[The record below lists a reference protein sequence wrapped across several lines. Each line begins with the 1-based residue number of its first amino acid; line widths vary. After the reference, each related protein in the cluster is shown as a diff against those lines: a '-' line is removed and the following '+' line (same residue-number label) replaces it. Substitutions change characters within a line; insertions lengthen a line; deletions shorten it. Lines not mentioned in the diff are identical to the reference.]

1 MVFAAQR
8 EERVQPLVG
17 AGARVHEMIV
27 GLHGSRQHLEQRELA
42 DVRVGDRLEDECERL
57 AIRVGSDVLRCRAGR
72 DLDAGPVG
80 GRRADLAD
88 EVGET
93 VDRHVRRCRSAD
105 DREDARSRDA
115 NRERVLELRRRRHIA
130 FEEAFEHFVVGHDDA
145 FDEVVVH
152 LVLERRELVGDL
164 ALGVRAPLVEK
175 ALVGEQIG
183 DAAEARL
190 FADREL
196 ERRNAGAEL
205 RPELVEGALEVG
217 TLPVELVDEDHA
229 GQVQLRGDPPDRLGL
244 HLDAI
249 DRADH
254 EHRKVGHPQRGMD
267 VADEVGVARGVDEVD
282 LVALP
287 LERGQR
293 QRQAQVPLLL
303 LGLEV
308 THRGAVLDATRS
320 GDRSRSE
327 QERLSERGLARSGV
341 PDKRHI
347 ADLGRRIG
355 LQRTPSR
362 WRPEPHP
369 SRSGQRSCG
378 LRPPDP
384 ANPLVP

>member
-1 MVFAAQR
+1 M
-8 EERVQPLVG
+8 
-17 AGARVHEMIV
+17 
-27 GLHGSRQHLEQRELA
+27 
-42 DVRVGDRLEDECERL
+42 
-57 AIRVGSDVLRCRAGR
+57 
-72 DLDAGPVG
+72 
-80 GRRADLAD
+80 
-88 EVGET
+88 
-93 VDRHVRRCRSAD
+93 
-105 DREDARSRDA
+105 
-115 NRERVLELRRRRHIA
+115 LELRRRRHIA
-130 FEEAFEHFVVGHDDA
+130 LEEAFEHLVVGHDDA

-152 LVLERRELVGDL
+152 LVLESGELVGNR
-164 ALGVRAPLVEK
+164 ALGVGAPLVEE
-175 ALVGEQIG
+175 ALVGEQVG

-196 ERRNAGAEL
+196 ERGDAGAEP
-205 RPELVEGALEVG
+205 RPELVERALEVG
-217 TLPVELVDEDHA
+217 TLTVELVDEDHA
-229 GQVQLRGDPPDRLGL
+229 RQVQLRGDPPDRLGL

-254 EHRKVGHPQRGMD
+254 EHRKVGHPQRGVD

-282 LVALP
+282 LVAFP

-308 THRGAVLDATRS
+308 TDRGAVLDATRS

-327 QERLSERGLARSGV
+327 QEGLGERGLARSGV
-341 PDKRHI
+341 PDKRHV

-384 ANPLVP
+384 GNPLVP